1 MKKTKTIEYRICDFC
16 LKEGNEVQATGKVQ
30 PSGLDV
36 CEKHKL
42 AFTKEIRMPD
52 EFSKEM
58 SGKKIVVD
66 PDHEPQMVIQY
77 KKVDK
82 LVEEK

>member
-1 MKKTKTIEYRICDFC
+1 MIKTKTIEYRICDFC
-16 LKEGNEVQATGKVQ
+16 LKEGREVQAIDQVN

-66 PDHEPQMVIQY
+66 PGYDAQMVIEY
-77 KKVDK
+77 KK
-82 LVEEK
+82 EK